1 MSKIGLL
8 NKKATK
14 IMEDNNV
21 ISIPMHKK
29 DSQAIYTLNMLYDF
43 WLIYIHQNDL
53 LHEQFVYPNRV
64 INDLLSSEYK
74 KYGGSEG
81 GFILSKFLRML
92 TSLIS
97 YDTNLYFTKSI
108 SQQSEEL
115 KSLRSGY
122 PIL

>member
-1 MSKIGLL
+1 MSKVGLL
-8 NKKATK
+8 NEKATK
-14 IMEDNNV
+14 IMEENNV
-21 ISIPMHKK
+21 ISIGMDKK

-53 LHEQFVYPNRV
+53 LHEQFVYPNGV
-64 INDLLSSEYK
+64 INNLLSSEYK

>member
-1 MSKIGLL
+1 MSKVGLL
-8 NKKATK
+8 NEKATK
-14 IMEDNNV
+14 IMEENNV
-21 ISIPMHKK
+21 ISIGMDKK

-53 LHEQFVYPNRV
+53 LHEQFVYPNGV